1 MKLVN
6 GRPTKAIVEITN
18 NEPNAIQVVFVGG
31 ALSSTK
37 ELPAGSP
44 SWESIVRNLTSTS
57 YNLDIEAGE
66 KKEVA
71 YAFVQDMQPQ
81 DVLLNIVV
89 VATDSAGGIYSLQAA
104 NQAASIVEPPTSFFD
119 PQMYAPPPS
128 DCH

>member
-6 GRPTKAIVEITN
+6 GRPTKALVEITN

-37 ELPAGSP
+37 ERPAGSP
-44 SWESIVRNLTSTS
+44 IWEGIVRNLTSTQ
-57 YNLDIEAGE
+57 YNLEIEAGE

-81 DVLLNIVV
+81 DVLLNLVV
-89 VATDSAGGIYSLQAA
+89 VATDAAGGIYSLQAA
-104 NQAASIVEPPTSFFD
+104 NQTAAIVEPPTSFFD
-119 PQMYAPPPS
+119 PQMYVPHP
-128 DCH
+128 